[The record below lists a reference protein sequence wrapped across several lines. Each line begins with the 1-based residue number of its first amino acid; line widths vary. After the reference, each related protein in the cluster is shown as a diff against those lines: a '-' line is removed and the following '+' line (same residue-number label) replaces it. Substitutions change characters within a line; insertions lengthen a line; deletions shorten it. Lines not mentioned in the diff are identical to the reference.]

1 MDKTFYFHSGYFF
14 DTTNLFQ
21 TQFSGRYHSAGT
33 LLMQKFCTVFSRDR
47 HLGTSM
53 QFHLRKGI
61 ADKSKYAHILN
72 NDTVQTG
79 AIIRQQIFIKLREL
93 RFFYQG
99 IYGKIY
105 FSAKQVR
112 IADTVH
118 QFFFRKILSICS
130 CAKSISSQIDRICS
144 RVYGSVK
151 SLNIPGRSK

>member
-1 MDKTFYFHSGYFF
+1 MDKTFNFHPCYFF

-21 TQFSGRYHSAGT
+21 TQFSGRYYSAGS
-33 LLMQKFCTVFSRDR
+33 LLLQKFRTVFTGDR

-61 ADKSKYAHILN
+61 TDKGKYAHILN
-72 NDTVQTG
+72 DDTVQTG

-93 RFFYQG
+93 GFFYQG